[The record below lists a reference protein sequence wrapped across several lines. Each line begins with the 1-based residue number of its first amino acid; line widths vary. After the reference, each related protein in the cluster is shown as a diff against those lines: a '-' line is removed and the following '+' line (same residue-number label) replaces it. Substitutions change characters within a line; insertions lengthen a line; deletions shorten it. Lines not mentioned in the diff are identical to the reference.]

1 MELNMEI
8 VRHHELNSTEKLVWH
23 LREMGHSLSQIAK
36 LMNMSERNISRATK
50 VLNQTDTSGRI
61 RQDQTNT
68 SGHSCPN
75 QTNTSGRIRQGGDEP
90 NIIFT
95 NSFGV
100 SKQNPT
106 PPPTPQPR
114 EAAAAE
120 TKAKIKHLVD
130 NPEPSI
136 EEWEDRVDPSLW
148 RSSDPRTREE
158 AAIALTRLMRHPDKF
173 ERVIGAPLLDP
184 DPDFDPY
191 PLWCQW
197 CDRVGRL
204 GFNRLNPNELRE
216 VFTLIHRHPHWNE
229 GGRWTMDRLKSL
241 VYKATRKMDSNQ
253 PMFRDPLRLIQLTQR
268 GEGQDLAFKILID
281 GKVEGTVDLRDYAT
295 IGRN

>member
-1 MELNMEI
+1 MELSMEI
-8 VRHHELNSTEKLVWH
+8 VTNDELSNTEKLVWH
-23 LREMGHSLSQIAK
+23 LREMGHSQVQIART
-36 LMNMSERNISRATK
+36 LNCSERTISRAVK
-50 VLNQTDTSGRI
+50 MLNQTLVSR
-61 RQDQTNT
+61 
-68 SGHSCPN
+68 HECPN
-75 QTNTSGRIRQGGDEP
+75 QTLVSRHSCPDESEP

-95 NSFGV
+95 NSYGV
-100 SKQNPT
+100 SEQNPT
-106 PPPTPQPR
+106 PPPTPQPH

-120 TKAKIKHLVD
+120 AKAKIKYLVD

-148 RSSDPRTREE
+148 RSSDPRIREE

-191 PLWCQW
+191 PLYAQW

-204 GFNRLNPNELRE
+204 GFNRLDPNELRE
-216 VFTLIHRHPHWNE
+216 VFVLIHRHPHWNE

-281 GKVEGTVDLRDYAT
+281 GQVEGTVDLRAHAT